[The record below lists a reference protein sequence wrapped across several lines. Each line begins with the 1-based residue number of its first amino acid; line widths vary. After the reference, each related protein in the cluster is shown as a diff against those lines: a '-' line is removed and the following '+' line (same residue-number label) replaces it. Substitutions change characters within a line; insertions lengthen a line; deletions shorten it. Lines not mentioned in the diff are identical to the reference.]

1 MSVPLALV
9 AAIGQ
14 NGVIG
19 ADDRLPFRLPSDL
32 KRFRALTWGK
42 PLLMGR
48 KTFESIGRPLP
59 GRETIIVTRGL
70 EFSVA
75 ASGVHVAY
83 DLDEALALAQRRA
96 EAMGADEVI
105 LAGGGDLYGALLA
118 HVDRMYLTLV
128 DLAPPGDVRFP
139 HIDWSEWVERARIR
153 PPPHPADEAS
163 FAFVEFQRLQLARDR

>member
-1 MSVPLALV
+1 MSVPLALI

-32 KRFRALTWGK
+32 KRFRALTLGK

-59 GRETIIVTRGL
+59 GRETIIVTRDP

-83 DLDEALALAQRRA
+83 DLEAALALAQRRA
-96 EAMGADEVI
+96 QAMGADEVI
-105 LAGGGDLYGALLA
+105 LAGGGDLYGALLPR
-118 HVDRMYLTLV
+118 VDRMYLTLI
-128 DLAPPGDVRFP
+128 DLAPPGNVHFP
-139 HIDWSEWVERARIR
+139 QIDWSEWVERARTR
-153 PPPHPADEAS
+153 PQPQPNDEAS
-163 FAFVEFQRLQLARDR
+163 FAFVEFQRRKPAS